1 LQIDIARQA
10 SKTIKDC
17 RNSNQLTTSEIDYL
31 QKVFNNL
38 LDDCSKRLDALF
50 NIISNGELLMKD
62 DERIAAIDKLYEDM
76 VDKQTFIRSFC
87 NTSRGLCVQRENDR
101 RNIIISKKVKWST
114 MKTITLFLCLAFST
128 SWINVTAQSA
138 EAQQLLLNVEKLAQ
152 FKKILS
158 NMKKG
163 YEVVSKGYNNIKDIS
178 KGNFNLHDAF
188 LNALLQVSPAVK
200 KYKRIGDIVICQSQI
215 IKEYRAA
222 FNRFKVSNL
231 FTASETK
238 YMEQVYDNLFNK
250 SLQNLN
256 ELTIV
261 ITAGKLRMSD
271 DERICCY

>member
-1 LQIDIARQA
+1 
-10 SKTIKDC
+10 
-17 RNSNQLTTSEIDYL
+17 
-31 QKVFNNL
+31 
-38 LDDCSKRLDALF
+38 
-50 NIISNGELLMKD
+50 
-62 DERIAAIDKLYEDM
+62 
-76 VDKQTFIRSFC
+76 
-87 NTSRGLCVQRENDR
+87 
-101 RNIIISKKVKWST
+101 

-163 YEVVSKGYNNIKDIS
+163 YEIVSKGYNNIKDIS

-188 LNALLQVSPAVK
+188 LNALLQVSPTVK
-200 KYKRIGDIVICQSQI
+200 KYKRVANIISCQSQI
-215 IKEYRAA
+215 IKEYRSA
-222 FNRFKVSNL
+222 FNRFKASNL

-238 YMEQVYDNLFNK
+238 YMEQVYNNLFNK

-271 DERICCY
+271 DERITAIDRIYDEITDKLVFLRSFNNEGNVLAVQRGREMVDTKLSQKLNGL